1 MKKYISA
8 VLMVLVLI
16 SCDSEKSST
25 GNYLLPDATGGSD
38 ELMVFVNDAYFSE
51 DFAKAVKKMLVE
63 PYKILPQSEARFSVS
78 TVAFSK
84 INTILK
90 RFRNPIYIVVKGENS
105 EFANELNALLTDEE
119 KKNIDENESFILYKN
134 NVWASDQNVAIVFV
148 SKAQNIIA
156 SLEKN
161 KPELER
167 FFDNSNLKFYSKIA
181 YINGVNASLNK
192 QFKEYHNFKFDIP
205 VGYVLAKNEKN
216 MVLLR
221 KDEDK
226 STLFL
231 AIDVIEYNAEIPL
244 NNLGISKFNEI
255 GKFLDGEK
263 ENSFVIAD
271 TTLGFTEEIIKEDG
285 LVKYENGGLWVMQ
298 NDLVGGGPF
307 INQYIIDNSKNR
319 VIYLSGMI
327 YGPAERHKKKYM
339 RQFEA
344 IFNSLKLD

>member
-8 VLMVLVLI
+8 VLLLLVLI
-16 SCDSEKSST
+16 SCDSETSST

-38 ELMVFVNDAYFSE
+38 ELMVFVNDSYFSE
-51 DFAKAVKKMLVE
+51 DFAKTIKKMMVE

-90 RFRNPIYIVVKGENS
+90 RFRNPIYIVVKGDNS
-105 EFANELNALLTDEE
+105 EFAKEINSALTEEE
-119 KKNIDENESFILYKN
+119 KKNIEQQESSVLYRN
-134 NVWASDQNVAIVFV
+134 NLWASEQSAAIIFV
-148 SKAQNIIA
+148 SRGQDIIS
-156 SLEKN
+156 SLEKY
-161 KPELER
+161 KPELEKY
-167 FFDNSNLKFYSKIA
+167 FDNSNLKFYSKLA

-192 QFKEYHNFKFDIP
+192 QFQEYHNFKFDVP

-226 STLFL
+226 CTLFL
-231 AIDVIEYNAEIPL
+231 AIDVMEYNAEIPL
-244 NNLGISKFNEI
+244 NNLGISKFDEL

-263 ENSFVIAD
+263 ENSYVIAD
-271 TTLGFTEEIIKEDG
+271 TTLGFTEEIIEENG

-319 VIYLSGMI
+319 VIYLSGMV
-327 YGPAERHKKKYM
+327 YGPAEKHKKKYM

-344 IFNSLKLD
+344 IFNSLMLD